1 MESHTNIHVC
11 VTHSEFRSTGVATSY
26 GEVCCRPVDIF
37 TEGDAQCLVFLG
49 DHSGPYEGAGCKL
62 CGGNGPV
69 EKQFRQI
76 EEHGCSLQRDGVVA
90 ASCINLEMCTG
101 E

>member
-1 MESHTNIHVC
+1 MYIC
-11 VTHSEFRSTGVATSY
+11 VTHSEFRSIGVAASY
-26 GEVCCRPVDIF
+26 GEVRFRLVDIF
-37 TEGDAQCLVFLG
+37 AEGDAQCLVFLS
-49 DHSGPYEGAGCKL
+49 DHSCPYEGAGCKL
-62 CGGNGPV
+62 CGCNGPV
-69 EKQFRQI
+69 EKQFSQI